1 MTFINAMNI
10 YFFQEVPLQREEG
23 GAGRP
28 NIIFNA
34 AFPSLPP
41 GTLQHFAEGVRWERG
56 RGRLTLHKI
65 RTFALAAA
73 AAANFGNLS

>member
-10 YFFQEVPLQREEG
+10 NFFFAKGGPLPYTVRE

-34 AFPSLPP
+34 AFPSLPA
-41 GTLQHFAEGVRWERG
+41 GTLQHFGEPAGTGWTGPFNITQNSHFR
-56 RGRLTLHKI
+56 
-65 RTFALAAA
+65 AA